1 VFPLADPKLGLAARA
16 PADRV
21 VRHPER
27 ALRRDGV
34 VLEGLPRQVRP
45 EGLDGGR
52 LALAAAVHRLHHRT
66 LENNETTSV
75 ETPPPRPSTNA
86 RRIGVCERKRKR
98 NATRHNDGTVTRS
111 TEKTGV
117 QSAAKRLSS
126 RFVSLATVGVVRVG
140 FSTANWLGKS
150 LRSCGK
156 FGRSVACEN

>member
-1 VFPLADPKLGLAARA
+1 LSSRASHDRSDRRDSTADAWPSPPLYTDSTTEPWRTTKQR
-16 PADRV
+16 R
-21 VRHPER
+21 
-27 ALRRDGV
+27 LRRR
-34 VLEGLPRQVRP
+34 LR
-45 EGLDGGR
+45 GR
-52 LALAAAVHRLHHRT
+52 
-66 LENNETTSV
+66 
-75 ETPPPRPSTNA
+75 